1 MAELSKLR
9 KIFSFLKEDN
19 NVLAVL
25 LFGSRAKRKCAKR
38 SDYDICVVAPKADKA
53 ELLRKLFQNIDI
65 KSNDIDLYLFE
76 ELPLYL
82 KKEVIESHRILF
94 ASDKYELYEYFYLYR
109 KLWADQRHR
118 NELQKEELSAML

>member
-1 MAELSKLR
+1 MAGL
-9 KIFSFLKEDN
+9 
-19 NVLAVL
+19 
-25 LFGSRAKRKCAKR
+25 
-38 SDYDICVVAPKADKA
+38 KA

-82 KKEVIESHRILF
+82 KKEVIENHRILF